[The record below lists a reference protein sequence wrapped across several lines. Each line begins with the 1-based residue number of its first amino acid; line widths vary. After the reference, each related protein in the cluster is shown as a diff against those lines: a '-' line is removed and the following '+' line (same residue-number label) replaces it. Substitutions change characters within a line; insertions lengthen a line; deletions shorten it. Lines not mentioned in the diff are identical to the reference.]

1 MDFFF
6 LVFYRILDDI
16 EMYEQQTPFELV
28 DYIALSSFLN
38 NFLYKAIQENI
49 FGIESIINLSIVK
62 MLTAT

>member
-1 MDFFF
+1 MSLFRLHEMNVQF
-6 LVFYRILDDI
+6 VFYRILDDI

-49 FGIESIINLSIVK
+49 FGTIPV
-62 MLTAT
+62 